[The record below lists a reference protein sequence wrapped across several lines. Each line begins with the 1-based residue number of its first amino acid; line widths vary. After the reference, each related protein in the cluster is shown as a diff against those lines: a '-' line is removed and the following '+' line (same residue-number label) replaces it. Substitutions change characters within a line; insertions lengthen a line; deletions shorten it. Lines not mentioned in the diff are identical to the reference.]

1 MHRALIHENDARSV
15 YVCTRVHKVWNAW
28 PRPIDSL
35 VKEHMEVEKDTEGM
49 EKSKKAEPSSAGLLL
64 TLAPP
69 PFHVCCFRA
78 FLRRIVAS
86 KYVIDETDAVKS
98 NERSPEETPAT
109 ALPCVGPS
117 KPNFNRPYCSRALVI
132 YIRERCFFLFFISLS
147 FLMIEFVRWRKNAN
161 YDISRGLWPL
171 GRELL
176 SILGL
181 SLCDASR
188 SNFFL
193 TEQEIDLERQ
203 TRVFIIFEFNNTLW
217 GNVYEALNKVEI
229 VWHSVAI
236 RSFNDFRVT
245 RVVKV
250 IKIDQKQGIRGK
262 LCSEIRSNYFVN
274 LITV

>member
-1 MHRALIHENDARSV
+1 MERRTGNGARQTRKMHRALIHENDARSV

-69 PFHVCCFRA
+69 PFRVCCFRA

-98 NERSPEETPAT
+98 NEPSPEETPAT
-109 ALPCVGPS
+109 ALACAGPS
-117 KPNFNRPYCSRALVI
+117 KRIFNPPYCSRALVI
-132 YIRERCFFLFFISLS
+132 YIREMCLFLFFFFFISLS

-161 YDISRGLWPL
+161 YDISRGPWPL

-176 SILGL
+176 SILRL

-188 SNFFL
+188 SNSP
-193 TEQEIDLERQ
+193 T
-203 TRVFIIFEFNNTLW
+203 
-217 GNVYEALNKVEI
+217 
-229 VWHSVAI
+229 
-236 RSFNDFRVT
+236 SF
-245 RVVKV
+245 
-250 IKIDQKQGIRGK
+250 
-262 LCSEIRSNYFVN
+262 
-274 LITV
+274 